1 MTAAS
6 PEFRVLVV
14 EHDQRVR
21 TALCQLLAS
30 EPGLAS
36 CGEAADAPGAL
47 AQLAAQSPAVL
58 LIDPLLPTAADGMKV
73 LRTAVSTGTRVIVLT
88 ADRSLR
94 TAARRLGIGAVLDK
108 DGDRG
113 QLLAVLHGAQAATG
127 ETAAGAS

>member
-6 PEFRVLVV
+6 PAFRVLVV
-14 EHDQRVR
+14 ESDQRVR

-30 EPGLAS
+30 EPGLAY

-47 AQLAAQSPAVL
+47 AQLAAQSPAIM

-73 LRTAVSTGTRVIVLT
+73 LRTAASTGTRVVVLT

-113 QLLAVLHGAQAATG
+113 QLLAVLHGAQAASG
-127 ETAAGAS
+127 